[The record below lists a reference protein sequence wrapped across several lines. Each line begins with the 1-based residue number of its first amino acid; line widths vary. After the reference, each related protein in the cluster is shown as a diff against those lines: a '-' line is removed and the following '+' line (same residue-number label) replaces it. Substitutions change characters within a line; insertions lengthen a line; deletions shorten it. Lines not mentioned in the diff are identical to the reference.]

1 MKTVHM
7 VPHTHWDREW
17 FFTSSRAKVYL
28 LKDVQDVLTKLEEDP
43 RFSCFVLDGQASLI
57 VDYLNWRP
65 QDEARVKKLVS
76 QKKLIIGPWY
86 TQTDQFLPSGENI
99 VRNLTYG
106 MRICERLGGY
116 QPVAYV
122 PDSFGQE
129 SSLPQIYREV
139 GLEKAVLWRGFSSY
153 EAPKSEFIW
162 QGEDGSQVKVY
173 RMACGYFIGGL
184 IDESKLEKIMLEN
197 SFPEVEKEATTN
209 QTLFP
214 QGSDMAPIR
223 FNLPDL
229 VERLNQLHEGYQF
242 KISSLEDYIAAVDR
256 EAPALSVITGEH
268 DSGRDMRVHK
278 SNYSSRAD
286 LKQLNTFLQNYLTN
300 VVEPLCSLGSSLGL
314 EYPQVE
320 IEAMWAKLFENSAHD
335 SMANC
340 VSDSVNDDIR
350 HRYKEVKDIATSLV
364 EMTLRE
370 ISVRVKNDD
379 HAVTLTIFNTLTVPR
394 TGIIRRK
401 LHSPYNQFDIVDTF
415 GNKVPFS
422 ILSLKDETTEITA
435 ATIQLNPG
443 DKIYHPDH
451 VYEVEVAISAEN
463 IPPMGYKQFYIQE
476 AAASNK
482 LEETTGRTI
491 ENEFYQISLNQDGS
505 LEITDKESGRI
516 YHQQAVLEEN
526 GDGGDSYNY
535 SPAHYDQVLYST
547 DQTFTWKVS
556 QAELVEQLEVSFQFK
571 VPSNLK
577 DRKEGKYNADLPVV
591 LTASL
596 YKGEKLI
603 RLHLDVDNRKVSD
616 HRLCINFDSEIANQ
630 FTVADLQF
638 GAIKRPVEK
647 VADLAD
653 WEEAKDKWQEK
664 PISINPMQSY
674 VAVGDNSFTLAVF
687 PQGVREYEATGE
699 DHSKL
704 RLTLFRTYGML
715 GKSDLLYR
723 PGRASGDDT
732 VETPDA
738 ELHKKLSFDLALY
751 LTEQD
756 FDNAQ
761 VAQAAK
767 SYNTPLQ
774 AFAYAEFLNGRLLFP
789 FNRVTRDLPQSTS
802 LFKTSGRLVLST
814 IKQADKRPGLVIRLY
829 NGGFLP
835 VQDYLFSEK
844 SLKVAELV
852 DLRDEYKEELSIED
866 DKVVL
871 PKIEHAK
878 FISVYV
884 EFA

>member
-1 MKTVHM
+1 M

-65 QDEARVKKLVS
+65 QDQDRVKKLVS

-99 VRNLTYG
+99 IRNLTYG
-106 MRICERLGGY
+106 MRICEALGGY
-116 QPVAYV
+116 QSVAYV

-129 SSLPQIYREV
+129 SSLPQIYREAGV
-139 GLEKAVLWRGFSSY
+139 EKAVLWRGFSSH
-153 EAPKSEFIW
+153 EVPKSEFIW
-162 QGEDGSQVKVY
+162 QGEDGSRVKVY

-197 SFPEVEKEATTN
+197 SFPEVEQEATTN
-209 QTLFP
+209 QILFP

-229 VERLNQLHEGYQF
+229 VEKLNQLHEGYQF
-242 KISSLEDYIAAVDR
+242 KISSLEDYIAAIDK
-256 EAPALSVITGEH
+256 EKPMLSIITGEH

-300 VVEPLCSLGSSLGL
+300 VVEPLCSLGTRFGL

-320 IEAMWAKLFENSAHD
+320 IETMWAKLFENSAHD

-340 VSDSVNDDIR
+340 VSDSVNDDIY

-370 ISVRVKNDD
+370 ISVRVKNDNR
-379 HAVTLTIFNTLTVPR
+379 AVTLTIFNTLPVPR
-394 TGIIRRK
+394 TGIIHRK
-401 LHSPYNQFDIVDTF
+401 LYSPFKQFDIVDTF

-422 ILSLKDETTEITA
+422 ILSLKEETARITG

-463 IPPMGYKQFYIQE
+463 IPSLGYKQFYIQ
-476 AAASNK
+476 AAATNDK
-482 LEETTGRTI
+482 LKETAGRVI
-491 ENEFYQISLNQDGS
+491 ENEFYKISLNQDGS

-516 YHQQAVLEEN
+516 YHRQAILEEN

-535 SPAHYDQVLYST
+535 SPARDDYVLYSI
-547 DQTFTWKVS
+547 DQAFTWQVS
-556 QAELVEQLEVSFQFK
+556 QAKLVEILKVSFQFK
-571 VPSNLK
+571 VPSDLK
-577 DRKEGKYNADLPVV
+577 NRKEGKYNTDLPVV
-591 LTASL
+591 LTVSL

-616 HRLCINFDSEIANQ
+616 HRLCIDFDAEIANQ

-647 VADLAD
+647 AADLAD
-653 WEEAKDKWQEK
+653 WEAAKDKWQEK
-664 PISINPMQSY
+664 PISINPMQSF
-674 VAVGDNSFTLAVF
+674 VAVGNDSFTLAIF
-687 PQGVREYEATGE
+687 PQGVREYEAIGK

-732 VETPDA
+732 VATPDA
-738 ELHKKLSFDLALY
+738 ELHKKLCFDLGLY
-751 LTEQD
+751 LTEKD
-756 FDNAQ
+756 FDSTQIAQ
-761 VAQAAK
+761 VAK

-789 FNRVTRDLPQSTS
+789 FNRVTRDLPQSAS
-802 LFKTSGRLVLST
+802 LFKTSGKLVLST
-814 IKQADKRPGLVIRLY
+814 IKRADKRPGLVIRLY

-835 VQDYLFSEK
+835 VQDYLSFEQP
-844 SLKVAELV
+844 LKVAELV
-852 DLRDEYKEELSIED
+852 DLREEHKGKLQVKD

-871 PKIEHAK
+871 PQIGHAK